1 MPLIPGVDQANAD
14 YIAYSSGILATL
26 RTDVDALRSDLAS
39 SDLSSARRD
48 WLAAQLDWERVG
60 ASYDS
65 FGALGIAVDGLPD
78 GLPEGVNDPAFT
90 GLHRLE
96 YGLWHDQ
103 SAATLLPIAD
113 RLVAD
118 VAAVATHLSD
128 PDLAGNPLSLTLRV
142 HEILEDAL
150 RDHLSGIDDEG
161 AGAAYAETSA
171 DIDATRAV
179 LGMVGPLLDPHLVAD
194 TTSQMDELVAA
205 LQDAKQSG
213 QWLAP
218 VATPL
223 PTRQRID
230 AALGQVLE
238 TLAIFPDLLKDD

>member
-1 MPLIPGVDQANAD
+1 MDQANAD
-14 YIAYSSGILATL
+14 YIAYASGILATL

-78 GLPEGVNDPAFT
+78 GLPGGVSDPAFT

-113 RLVAD
+113 RLVTD
-118 VAAVATHLSD
+118 VAAVSAHLSD
-128 PDLAGNPLSLTLRV
+128 PDLAGNPVNLTLRV

-171 DIDATRAV
+171 DIDSTRAV
-179 LGMVGPLLDPHLVAD
+179 LGMVGPLLDPRLVAD
-194 TTSQMDELVAA
+194 ATGQMDELAAA
-205 LQDAKQSG
+205 LQAAKQSG

-218 VATPL
+218 MATPL
-223 PTRQRID
+223 PARQRID
-230 AALGQVLE
+230 ATLGQLLE